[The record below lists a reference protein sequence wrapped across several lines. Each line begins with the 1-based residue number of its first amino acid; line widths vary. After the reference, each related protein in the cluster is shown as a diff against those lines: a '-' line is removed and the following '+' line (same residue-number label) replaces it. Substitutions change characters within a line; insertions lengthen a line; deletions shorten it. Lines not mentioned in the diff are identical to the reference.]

1 MNRPIMFMNRR
12 RVLAWLVLMLAL
24 PLAHAATIVVT
35 RNDDPSPD
43 GCAAGDCSL
52 REAVIAANADPGSDL
67 IQVPIGTFSLLGAL
81 TVSNNVQIYGSADG
95 TTKIDGNGDEP
106 AFSIDGAISVKLAH
120 LTIRSHG
127 AHAVDS
133 DQRADT
139 IFEYVTIPDSDGQ
152 VHVLAPHDGV
162 GSLDIRVSD
171 IHSYID
177 CGDVRV
183 CRIIDSSIQRL
194 QVGEG
199 VSAQTLLII
208 ERTTIDGDL
217 GSGINGGIV
226 VQTNN
231 TVQIVNSTIRNT
243 DVGLDIIAGTPTS
256 VLLDHLDY
264 SANLVPMF
272 VNVPTTVTVVDSEF
286 TSNVRDSYY
295 SGPAA
300 IDAGGG
306 SVWDISRST
315 FVSNV
320 GDGTVGGAVL
330 VHEAAR
336 VAVRNSTFSGNSFT
350 TAAAGNGARGA
361 AIGYVSDP
369 AITSLALQHVT
380 IVAPTISPAGL
391 LGTALGGTG
400 GETGLVLNVLN
411 SIIRGSC
418 KLDTNAM
425 DANFGN
431 IESSADTC
439 DFDANNNTTGVSS
452 ATLALG
458 SLGDHGGA
466 TQTYQPAFS
475 SPAVD
480 GGAAAFCLDTDQR
493 GYQRPV
499 GAGCDVGAL
508 EVGAVDRIF
517 GNGFD

>member
-1 MNRPIMFMNRR
+1 MNRPMMFLQRR
-12 RVLAWLVLMLAL
+12 CMLAWLVAMLVL

-35 RNDDPSPD
+35 RNDDPIPD
-43 GCAAGDCSL
+43 GCAVGDCSL
-52 REAVIAANADPGSDL
+52 REAVIAANANPDSDL
-67 IQVPIGTFSLLGAL
+67 IQVPIGTFSLLGTL
-81 TVSNNVQIYGSADG
+81 TLSNPVQIYGSPDG
-95 TTKIDGNGDEP
+95 TTKVEGNGADP
-106 AFSIDGAISVKLAH
+106 AFSIVGAISVKLAH
-120 LTIRSHG
+120 LTIRSHA

-139 IFEYVTIPDSDGQ
+139 IFENVTIPDSDSQ
-152 VHVLAPHDGV
+152 VFVLAPHDGA

-177 CGDVRV
+177 CGNVRE
-183 CRIIDSSIQRL
+183 CRIIDSAIQRL
-194 QVGEG
+194 QVGNG
-199 VSAQTLLII
+199 INSQARLVI
-208 ERTTIDGDL
+208 ERTTIDDDL
-217 GSGINGGIV
+217 GGIV

-231 TVQIVNSTIRNT
+231 TVQIVDSTIRNT
-243 DVGLDIIAGTPTS
+243 GIGLDITAGTPTS

-264 SANLVPMF
+264 SANLVPVF
-272 VNVPTTVTVVDSEF
+272 VNVPAAVTVVDSEF
-286 TSNVRDSYY
+286 ASNVRDSFN

-320 GDGTVGGAVL
+320 GDGAVGGALL
-330 VHEAAR
+330 VHNAAH

-350 TAAAGNGARGA
+350 IAAAGNAARGA
-361 AIGYVSDP
+361 AIGYASDP
-369 AITSLALQHVT
+369 AGTSLVLQHVT
-380 IVAPTISPAGL
+380 IVGPTVFPAGL

-400 GETGLVLNVLN
+400 GETGLVLNVFN

-431 IESSADTC
+431 IESSANTC

-458 SLGDHGGA
+458 TLGDHGGA
-466 TQTYQPAFS
+466 TQTYQPGFF

-517 GNGFD
+517 GNGFE